1 MKKLMIIMVAMFATI
16 SLATTA
22 MAASATGYGVASQ
35 GQSQGID
42 MSNSFNS
49 AQPLRAFPIAPA
61 TTLVDVQPA
70 QTFAQ
75 PTPDLGA
82 YFISIRNL
90 IPILNAVDISKAYKN
105 GDAEEEINVVV
116 QELVR
121 VPDAAVS
128 KVCFS
133 VMDKTTMENMKDLSP
148 LAVISLQSEDTVVN
162 SAMLARRLAEA
173 AIKVGGSKVVFISE
187 GVRIE
192 MHGSNFGIGFNPSI
206 SVVSGAGLAEGIGGV
221 AGGGTG
227 YSSAKAGYVKLPYLN
242 AVILK

>member
-1 MKKLMIIMVAMFATI
+1 MFATI

-22 MAASATGYGVASQ
+22 MAASANGYGVASQ

-105 GDAEEEINVVV
+105 DDAEEEINVVV

-121 VPDAAVS
+121 GAEATAVS
-128 KVCFS
+128 KVCFA
-133 VMDKTTMENMKDLSP
+133 VMDKATMENMKDLSP

-173 AIKVGGSKVVFISE
+173 AVRVGGSKVVFISE